1 MTTCDRL
8 RDDLECPRP
17 LAAVRADTSGVERV
31 SGLLYVLAVV
41 VAAIGE
47 PRPVAL
53 IVAGAA
59 AATETFAICR
69 RL

>member
-1 MTTCDRL
+1 ML
-8 RDDLECPRP
+8 ILEP
-17 LAAVRADTSGVERV
+17 LTV
-31 SGLLYVLAVV
+31 SGLLYVLAII

>member
-1 MTTCDRL
+1 M
-8 RDDLECPRP
+8 
-17 LAAVRADTSGVERV
+17 
-31 SGLLYVLAVV
+31 SGLLYVLAIV

-47 PRPVAL
+47 PRPIAL

>member
-1 MTTCDRL
+1 M
-8 RDDLECPRP
+8 
-17 LAAVRADTSGVERV
+17 

-41 VAAIGE
+41 VAAVGE

-53 IVAGAA
+53 VVAVAA